1 LVGDETLKKRF
12 RQLNLLLAAFVGL
25 FGAIPAFAA
34 DVQMHIEPQLIGL
47 MDRAVLKIEFIDT
60 KGDAVQIPSVDGL
73 KIQYQGQSSQVN
85 IVNMRRTSKL
95 VHSYLITPTR
105 TGDFTIGPV
114 VCKYRGGQKT
124 LTARLR
130 VIKPK
135 DDPEA
140 QAISQMLFSR
150 ISASRSA
157 PYVHE
162 PFDLQLKVY
171 VKDGVRTDGSFGLRG
186 GLPESGLDGD
196 LDWEV
201 VDQGREE
208 VNGQIYQVYTLQT
221 TVKTLTAGTF
231 VFQPRVQLN
240 LVIPHQ
246 RRRSYGFDDPFF
258 GDFFGRQE
266 TRPVVLDCNKL
277 EIPVQPI
284 PMAGRPES
292 FTGGVGVFNFEVK
305 ASPQKVKAGEPVTIQ
320 MKITGEGNLSQI
332 TPPKMPSN
340 PDLKCYDA
348 RILKTPNPDE
358 LVFEQVVIPK
368 SERVKQIPPIA
379 FSYFNTKTSDFRTI
393 KKGPFPIEVDAGA
406 QKTAQV
412 IARVESTLPTQTE
425 ILGRDIVY
433 LKPQPETWYYRN
445 SSVLDTKHWILYL
458 FFGLPALL
466 VFGAWFRSAHRNAL
480 AGDVARARRQKA
492 PKAAKEQLQRAH
504 VALRKKDAALFYE
517 AAWNALADYLGHRLN
532 LAPGE
537 VSANKVAEK
546 IPQQAEALTELFN
559 TIEQRRYGA
568 SASEDSVAEMK
579 QILKRIEQVL
589 AKCERIKR

>member
-379 FSYFNTKTSDFRTI
+379 FSYFNT
-393 KKGPFPIEVDAGA
+393 
-406 QKTAQV
+406 
-412 IARVESTLPTQTE
+412 
-425 ILGRDIVY
+425 
-433 LKPQPETWYYRN
+433 
-445 SSVLDTKHWILYL
+445 
-458 FFGLPALL
+458 
-466 VFGAWFRSAHRNAL
+466 
-480 AGDVARARRQKA
+480 
-492 PKAAKEQLQRAH
+492 
-504 VALRKKDAALFYE
+504 
-517 AAWNALADYLGHRLN
+517 
-532 LAPGE
+532 
-537 VSANKVAEK
+537 
-546 IPQQAEALTELFN
+546 
-559 TIEQRRYGA
+559 
-568 SASEDSVAEMK
+568 
-579 QILKRIEQVL
+579 
-589 AKCERIKR
+589 